1 MKSLRF
7 SPLLKSIVGLATLFV
22 LVFLGLAMAT
32 STHAQTDTMYIGPN
46 NGLYSSPA
54 NWSNGVPTNNTFHAI
69 NNTDFIIRLDIDPT
83 INSLTLGATTGR
95 LFGTDHNLTVTGSTG
110 MGAGN
115 RINVV
120 AQSLPNVKF
129 DLGNLTNFSGT
140 TLNSG
145 RYVVGAAPGTTSKLQ
160 FNGAN
165 IVTNS
170 ARIDLLGAGAS
181 IVDENGAN
189 ALVNLTTIS
198 ITGVLVIG
206 SGYNFTTNNNFT
218 TEGHLAVTPGS
229 TATFNGSFVLVPGEP
244 QDARTGLI
252 ENFGTDDPSA
262 DTATGD
268 GRFVVNGNFSAYDS
282 ATNTLGPVA
291 LWASAFGTKTATTQF
306 NNANIITSNGD
317 IRLLGDNARFVD
329 QNGNDG
335 LRNLAVNN
343 NVFQTGRRT
352 RTTAGDFTNNGGGVN
367 FPGGYMFIGGG
378 TNLTVAGTLTN
389 NGLLDFATYDI
400 QQDIGV
406 PGFPPAPDGVLPSN
420 ITVNGNMALTGNS
433 GLFCEI
439 YSTAITASY
448 HVLGQATLGGTLDL
462 FFTFDDSLVSSTDTF
477 TLLQADGGI
486 TGAFSNIASGGRLD
500 AFFFGASE
508 PSGSFRVNYTGHALT
523 ITDYQVTQ
531 TPTPTPTP
539 TPHPPHATPTPRP
552 HATPTPTPTPTP
564 HAPHATP
571 TPTPHPPPA
580 SPTPT
585 PTPMG
590 QSKL

>member
-1 MKSLRF
+1 MNRLLLQKISLCAA
-7 SPLLKSIVGLATLFV
+7 LA
-22 LVFLGLAMAT
+22 LALQT
-32 STHAQTDTMYIGPN
+32 TYAQTDTMYIGPN
-46 NGLYSSPA
+46 NGLYSNSA
-54 NWSNGVPTNNTFHAI
+54 NWSNGVPINNTFHAI

-83 INSLTLGATTGR
+83 INSLTLGAAIGR
-95 LFGTDHNLTVTGSTG
+95 LFGTDHNFTVTGSTG

-115 RINVV
+115 RLDVV
-120 AQSLPNVKF
+120 AQSLSNVKF

-145 RYVVGAAPGTTSKLQ
+145 GYFVTAAPGTTSNLQ

-170 ARIDLLGAGAS
+170 ARIGLIGAGAS
-181 IVDENGAN
+181 IVDQNGAN
-189 ALVNLTTIS
+189 ALANFTTNTYFIRF
-198 ITGVLVIG
+198 G
-206 SGYNFTTNNNFT
+206 SGYNFTTPNNFT
-218 TEGHLAVTPGS
+218 NNGYMVVRPGS
-229 TATFNGSFVLVPGEP
+229 TAIFNGSFVLVGDPLDD
-244 QDARTGLI
+244 QTGLI
-252 ENFGTDDPSA
+252 EVFGTDDPSA
-262 DTATGD
+262 GTATGD
-268 GRFVVNGNFSAYDS
+268 GRFVVNGNFPAYD
-282 ATNTLGPVA
+282 ATTNTLGPVR
-291 LWASAFGTKTATTQF
+291 LWASAFGTKTATIQF
-306 NNANIITSNGD
+306 NNANIIISNGD
-317 IRLLGDNARFVD
+317 IRLLGDNARYSD
-329 QNGNDG
+329 QNGSDG

-343 NVFQTGRRT
+343 NVFQTGRLT
-352 RTTAGDFTNNGGGVN
+352 RTTVGDFTNNGAGVN

-400 QQDIGV
+400 HQDIGV

-420 ITVNGNMALTGNS
+420 ITVDGNMILTSNS
-433 GLFCEI
+433 DLFCEI
-439 YSTAITASY
+439 YSTAVIASY

-462 FFTFDDSLVSSTDTF
+462 IFTFDDSLVSSTDTF
-477 TLLQADGGI
+477 TLLHANGGI
-486 TGAFSNIASGGRLD
+486 TGAFNNIASGGRLD

-523 ITDYQVTQ
+523 ISDYQVRQ

-571 TPTPHPPPA
+571 TPTPHPPHA
-580 SPTPT
+580 TPT
-585 PTPMG
+585 PSPMPRG
-590 QSKL
+590 N